1 MEEPCNGAAGDSP
14 AAAAAGGVYRGVR
27 RRKWGKWVSEIRAPG
42 TKTRIWL
49 GSYDTPEM
57 AAAAYDVA
65 AFHFKG
71 FAVRL
76 NFPDLV
82 DGFPKPASSSAEDV
96 RLAAQEAAMRF
107 KRPAAA
113 APAAETPSRSGG
125 PAAVRVGLSDSQ
137 IEAINDTPMDSPSA
151 IWMQSGT
158 SREDLEGDNW
168 VEMQSDSIWDS

>member
-1 MEEPCNGAAGDSP
+1 M
-14 AAAAAGGVYRGVR
+14 YRGVR

-96 RLAAQEAAMRF
+96 RLAAQEAAMR
-107 KRPAAA
+107 
-113 APAAETPSRSGG
+113 
-125 PAAVRVGLSDSQ
+125 VGLSESQ
-137 IEAINDTPMDSPSA
+137 IEAINETPMDSPSA
-151 IWMQSGT
+151 IWMQLGT
-158 SREDLEGDNW
+158 SREDLEGDW
-168 VEMQSDSIWDS
+168 VEMHTDSIWDS

>member
-1 MEEPCNGAAGDSP
+1 MEEPCNSAGGDSP
-14 AAAAAGGVYRGVR
+14 AAAGGVYRGVR

-113 APAAETPSRSGG
+113 TAETPSRSGG
-125 PAAVRVGLSDSQ
+125 PAAVRVGLSESQ
-137 IEAINDTPMDSPSA
+137 IEAINETPMDSPSA
-151 IWMQSGT
+151 IWMQLGT
-158 SREDLEGDNW
+158 SREDLEVDNW
-168 VEMQSDSIWDS
+168 VEMETDSIWDS